1 MDLHVS
7 TAPLEN
13 GEQQATLQE
22 IRDLLLEQ
30 REIKRSQ
37 TVLLRVLAIALLAVS
52 LVVILAAAI
61 LIPKAVDTLDQI
73 QAAAEA
79 IHVERMDAI
88 LDNLETFAAESVGI
102 VSQTDEIL
110 SGISDIDFAQ
120 LNSAIENLD
129 GAVQAFSD
137 LDVETLNEAIANL
150 NSTIQPLANFLN
162 RFR

>member
-7 TAPLEN
+7 TALLEN
-13 GEQQATLQE
+13 GELQAALQE

-37 TVLLRVLAIALLAVS
+37 MVLLRVLAIALLAVS

-79 IHVERMDAI
+79 IHV
-88 LDNLETFAAESVGI
+88 
-102 VSQTDEIL
+102 
-110 SGISDIDFAQ
+110 
-120 LNSAIENLD
+120 
-129 GAVQAFSD
+129 
-137 LDVETLNEAIANL
+137 
-150 NSTIQPLANFLN
+150 
-162 RFR
+162 

>member
-7 TAPLEN
+7 TALLEN
-13 GEQQATLQE
+13 GEQQAALHE

-79 IHVERMDAI
+79 LHVERMDAI

-102 VSQTDEIL
+102 VSQADEIL

>member
-1 MDLHVS
+1 M
-7 TAPLEN
+7 N
-13 GEQQATLQE
+13 
-22 IRDLLLEQ
+22 
-30 REIKRSQ
+30 
-37 TVLLRVLAIALLAVS
+37 
-52 LVVILAAAI
+52 
-61 LIPKAVDTLDQI
+61 
-73 QAAAEA
+73 
-79 IHVERMDAI
+79 AI

-150 NSTIQPLANFLN
+150 NSTIQPLASFLN

>member
-7 TAPLEN
+7 TALLEN
-13 GEQQATLQE
+13 GELQAALQE

-37 TVLLRVLAIALLAVS
+37 TVLLRVLAIPLLAVS
-52 LVVILAAAI
+52 LVVILVAAI

-79 IHVERMDAI
+79 IHVERMNAI

-102 VSQTDEIL
+102 VSQADEIL

-150 NSTIQPLANFLN
+150 NSTIQPLASFLN

>member
-7 TAPLEN
+7 TALLEN
-13 GEQQATLQE
+13 GEQQTALQE

-37 TVLLRVLAIALLAVS
+37 TVLLRVLAVALLAVS

-102 VSQTDEIL
+102 VSQADEIL

-120 LNSAIENLD
+120 LNNAIENLD

>member
-7 TAPLEN
+7 TALLEN
-13 GEQQATLQE
+13 GELQAALQE

-37 TVLLRVLAIALLAVS
+37 MVLLRVLAIALLAVS

-79 IHVERMDAI
+79 IHVERMNAI

-102 VSQTDEIL
+102 VSQADEIL

-150 NSTIQPLANFLN
+150 NSTIQPLASFLN

>member
-7 TAPLEN
+7 TALLEN
-13 GEQQATLQE
+13 GEQQAALQE

-102 VSQTDEIL
+102 VSQADEIL

-120 LNSAIENLD
+120 LNNAIENLD

>member
-7 TAPLEN
+7 TALLEN
-13 GEQQATLQE
+13 GELQAALQE

-37 TVLLRVLAIALLAVS
+37 MVLLRVLAIALLAVS

-102 VSQTDEIL
+102 VSQADEIL

>member
-7 TAPLEN
+7 TALLEN
-13 GEQQATLQE
+13 GELQAALQE

-37 TVLLRVLAIALLAVS
+37 MVLLRVLAIALLAVS

-88 LDNLETFAAESVGI
+88 LDNLETFAAESIGI

>member
-7 TAPLEN
+7 TALLEN
-13 GEQQATLQE
+13 GEQQAALQE

-37 TVLLRVLAIALLAVS
+37 TVLLRVLAVALLAAS

-88 LDNLETFAAESVGI
+88 LDNLETFATESVGI
-102 VSQTDEIL
+102 VSQADEIL

>member
-7 TAPLEN
+7 TALLEN
-13 GEQQATLQE
+13 GELQAALQE

-37 TVLLRVLAIALLAVS
+37 MVLLRVLAIALLAVS

-150 NSTIQPLANFLN
+150 NSTIQPLASFLN

>member
-7 TAPLEN
+7 TALLEN
-13 GEQQATLQE
+13 GELQAALQE

-37 TVLLRVLAIALLAVS
+37 MVLLRVLAIALLAVS

-102 VSQTDEIL
+102 VSQADEIL

-150 NSTIQPLANFLN
+150 NSTIQPLASFLN

>member
-1 MDLHVS
+1 MYLHVS
-7 TAPLEN
+7 TALLEN
-13 GEQQATLQE
+13 GELQAALQE

-37 TVLLRVLAIALLAVS
+37 MVLLRVLAIALLAVS

-102 VSQTDEIL
+102 VSQADEIL

-150 NSTIQPLANFLN
+150 NSTIQPLASFLN

>member
-7 TAPLEN
+7 TALLEN
-13 GEQQATLQE
+13 GELQAALQE

-30 REIKRSQ
+30 REIKRNQ
-37 TVLLRVLAIALLAVS
+37 TVLLRVLAVALLAAS

-79 IHVERMDAI
+79 IHGERMDAI

-102 VSQTDEIL
+102 VSQADEIL
-110 SGISDIDFAQ
+110 SGISDINFAQ

-150 NSTIQPLANFLN
+150 NSTIQPLASFLN